1 MGKFGVLCL
10 EGEWSYSLTE
20 KQTVLPLLE
29 LLEQTAPDFKFIHRR
44 IATVE
49 EFDFFINKWKLKE
62 YSDYKILYISTHG
75 YKGGIN
81 IAGKTDISLEQLSQ
95 RLRSKAQGRFI
106 YLAGCDTMK
115 SPNTDLL
122 RLLKET
128 KAKGLIGYT
137 KSVCSLESSAF
148 DMLLLEALRYY
159 DGKAAGYAKKYI
171 EKNYGT
177 LSKKLGF
184 KFVH

>member
-10 EGEWSYSLTE
+10 EGEWSYSLTV

>member
-1 MGKFGVLCL
+1 MGKVGVMCL
-10 EGEWSYSLTE
+10 EGEWSNTLTE

-29 LLEQTAPDFKFIHRR
+29 LLEQTAPNFKFIHRR
-44 IATVE
+44 IATIE

-75 YKGGIN
+75 FKGGIN
-81 IAGKTDISLEQLSQ
+81 IAGTTDISLQELSQ
-95 RLRSKAQGRFI
+95 NLRDKAQGRFV
-106 YLAGCDTMK
+106 YLAGCNTMK
-115 SPNTDLL
+115 SPDTDLL
-122 RLLKET
+122 RFLKET

-137 KSVCSLESSAF
+137 KVVDSVESAAF

-159 DGKAAGYAKKYI
+159 DGTAAGYAKKYI

>member
-44 IATVE
+44 IATIE

-81 IAGKTDISLEQLSQ
+81 IAGKTDISLEELSQ
-95 RLRSKAQGRFI
+95 RLRGKAQGRFI
-106 YLAGCDTMK
+106 YLAGCNTMK
-115 SPNTDLL
+115 SPDTDLL

-137 KSVCSLESSAF
+137 KVVDSLESSAF

-177 LSKKLGF
+177 LSRKLGF

>member
-29 LLEQTAPDFKFIHRR
+29 LLEQTTPNFKFIHRR
-44 IATVE
+44 IATIE

-62 YSDYKILYISTHG
+62 YSDYKIIYISTYG